1 LRKWFRVTPIAGAL
15 RPSTVGHDPGKQAEA
30 TTFGIFEG
38 VAADKRL
45 RIFPL
50 ETTPPR

>member
-30 TTFGIFEG
+30 TTLGI
-38 VAADKRL
+38 VQRMAPKRPPTRL
-45 RIFPL
+45 R
-50 ETTPPR
+50 TGSPPSL